1 MDEIDKL
8 RDEIDAIDND
18 ILKLL
23 NKRQDLA
30 GQIGRIKKEK
40 GLDFLDPIR
49 ELEVYERLSSL
60 NSGPLTDTDL
70 RNIFGEII
78 SAAREV
84 QRPLSVAYL
93 GPAATFTHI
102 ATIKHFGKSPGF
114 SPQTSMED
122 VFMEVEKGNCD
133 YGVVPVENSTQGTVN
148 YTLDLLY
155 NSPLEVCGEIFLR
168 ISHNLVS
175 IRNHK
180 EGIKRVYSHPQAG
193 AQCRE
198 WLRKNLPDIN
208 LVDVTSTASAAK
220 LAAGDHESAAI
231 ANEFAAIL
239 YNLKVLEKGIE
250 DHSENVTR
258 FLIMGKKSPPK
269 TGFDKTSLL
278 FSADDR
284 PGALYQVLKP
294 IAERG
299 INLSKIE
306 SRPMKTEPWK
316 YVFFMDMEGH
326 IQDDTIN
333 EAVEELKGKCS
344 FLKYLGSYPRARHNN

>member
-8 RDEIDAIDND
+8 RDGIDTIDKD
-18 ILKLL
+18 ILELL

-30 GQIGRIKKEK
+30 GQIGRIKKGK
-40 GLDFLDPIR
+40 GLDLLDPIR

-60 NSGPLTDTDL
+60 NRGPLTDIDL

-93 GPAATFTHI
+93 GPAATFTHV
-102 ATIKHFGKSPGF
+102 ATIKHFGKSPRL
-114 SPQTSMED
+114 SPQTNMED
-122 VFMEVEKGNCD
+122 VFTEVEKGNCD

-155 NSPLEVCGEIFLR
+155 SSPLEVCGEIFLR

-175 IRNHK
+175 VCNHK
-180 EGIKRVYSHPQAG
+180 EGIKRIYSHPQAG

-198 WLRKNLPDIN
+198 WLRKHLPGIN
-208 LVDVTSTASAAK
+208 LIDVTSTASAAK
-220 LAAGDHESAAI
+220 LAAEDHESAAI
-231 ANEFAAIL
+231 ANEFAATL
-239 YNLKVLEKGIE
+239 YNLNVLEKGIE
-250 DHSENVTR
+250 DHSKNVTR
-258 FLIMGKKSPPK
+258 FLIMGKKSLPK

-284 PGALYQVLKP
+284 PGALYQILKP

-299 INLSKIE
+299 INLTKIE
-306 SRPMKTEPWK
+306 SRPTKTEPWK
-316 YVFFMDMEGH
+316 YIFFVDMEGH
-326 IQDDTIN
+326 IKDHTIN
-333 EAVEELKGKCS
+333 ETIEELKGKCS
-344 FLKYLGSYPRARHNN
+344 FLKHLGSYPRAMHND